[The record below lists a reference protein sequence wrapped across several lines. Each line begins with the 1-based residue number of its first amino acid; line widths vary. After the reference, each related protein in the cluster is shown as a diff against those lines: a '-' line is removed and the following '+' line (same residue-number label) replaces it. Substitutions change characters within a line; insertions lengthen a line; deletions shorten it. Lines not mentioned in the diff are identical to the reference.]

1 MTMIDGKPYSK
12 FDLHVHTAETS
23 KCGIVAA
30 ADLVT
35 AYKAAGY
42 DGFTITDHLH
52 EGYVSLQNCRDDWQE
67 CITRYLFGYQ
77 EAKRLG
83 DEIGFTVAL
92 GIELR
97 FPESESDYLL
107 YGVDEA
113 FLRANPYLHR
123 TDHASF
129 FQKYGDQILIMQAH
143 PFRNNDTVYV
153 DCLHGLEVVN
163 CNPRHKS
170 RNELALRLAQ
180 SHPNLYR
187 TCGSDAHQVEDE
199 ARAAV
204 LFEGEIRDSF
214 DIRNG
219 ILRRQTRLWCPEQAD
234 LIAQSES
241 F

>member
-12 FDLHVHTAETS
+12 VDLHVHTAETS

-52 EGYVSLQNCRDDWQE
+52 EGYVSLQTAGMTGRMHHALSLW
-67 CITRYLFGYQ
+67 ISR
-77 EAKRLG
+77 AKRLG

-113 FLRANPYLHR
+113 FLRANPYLTSHGSR
-123 TDHASF
+123 VVLSKIWRSNPDHASAPVS
-129 FQKYGDQILIMQAH
+129 Q
-143 PFRNNDTVYV
+143 
-153 DCLHGLEVVN
+153 
-163 CNPRHKS
+163 
-170 RNELALRLAQ
+170 
-180 SHPNLYR
+180 
-187 TCGSDAHQVEDE
+187 
-199 ARAAV
+199 
-204 LFEGEIRDSF
+204 
-214 DIRNG
+214 
-219 ILRRQTRLWCPEQAD
+219 
-234 LIAQSES
+234 
-241 F
+241 